1 MRYGTRSHGSAGQL
15 GEVMH
20 EFDPGYAAEPFA
32 TLCRE
37 YPGPDVY
44 PIEDF
49 RVEWGPIFHRGRLD
63 GTARV
68 LVIGQDP
75 ASHEAIARRVL
86 VGEAGQRVQGFLAR
100 VGIATSY
107 VMINAF
113 LYSVYGQGGGER
125 HKDDPAIAEYRNR
138 WIDALVVGNR
148 VEAVLTLGQLARDA
162 HAQWTTTPTGQEYQ
176 IPFANVIHPTYPEA
190 ISGARIK
197 KKSVAMKELLANWNE
212 GLQVIRPAIH
222 MPEVAPDLSTYGEE
236 LEKSDLGEI
245 PEVDMPPG
253 LPDWMRAKESWARRR
268 GDDAD
273 EKRASIEV
281 RMAVR
286 HRGWR

>member
-1 MRYGTRSHGSAGQL
+1 
-15 GEVMH
+15 MH
-20 EFDPGYAAEPFA
+20 DFDPGYSAEPFA

-37 YPGPDVY
+37 YPGTDVY
-44 PIEDF
+44 PNEDF
-49 RVEWGPIFHRGRLD
+49 RTEWGPVFHRGRLD
-63 GTARV
+63 GTARI

-86 VGEAGQRVQGFLAR
+86 VGEAGQRVQGFLGKLG
-100 VGIATSY
+100 VVTSY

-113 LYSVYGQGGGER
+113 LYSVYGQHAGDK
-125 HKDDPAIAEYRNR
+125 HKNDPAIAEYRHR

-148 VEAVLTLGQLARDA
+148 VEAVLTLGRLARDA
-162 HAQWTTTPTGQEYQ
+162 HAQWMDTPTGEQNQ

-197 KKSVAMKELLANWNE
+197 KKSVAMAELLANWNE
-212 GLQVIRPAIH
+212 AVDLLRPAIH
-222 MPEVAPDLSTYGEE
+222 MPEAEPDMTPYGKE

-245 PEVDMPPG
+245 PEVDLPAG
-253 LPDWMRAKESWARRR
+253 LPDWMRAKESWAKRR

-286 HRGWR
+286 HRVWR